1 MGYLET
7 TGFCLYIIPIIH
19 NDIQL
24 LMLTKNKR
32 TNPING
38 NIQEIIL
45 LDASLPAN
53 VTKFGIFDMNDSSKI
68 FGHYF
73 ML

>member
-1 MGYLET
+1 
-7 TGFCLYIIPIIH
+7 
-19 NDIQL
+19 
-24 LMLTKNKR
+24 MLTKNKR

-53 VTKFGIFDMNDSSKI
+53 VTKFGMFDMNDSSKI